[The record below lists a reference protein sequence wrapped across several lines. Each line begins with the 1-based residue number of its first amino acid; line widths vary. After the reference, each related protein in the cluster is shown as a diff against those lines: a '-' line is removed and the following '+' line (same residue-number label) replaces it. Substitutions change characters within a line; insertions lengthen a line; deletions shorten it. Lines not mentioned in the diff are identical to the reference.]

1 MNYLVGSLLVVVGI
15 VAIIYGD
22 KTVQE
27 EGGIVLK
34 AFSHRPGVG
43 NILVKWAIGLV
54 SIWFGLG
61 FLFGG
66 IQL

>member
-1 MNYLVGSLLVVVGI
+1 MNYLVGSLLVIVEI

-22 KTVQE
+22 KTVQK

-34 AFSHRPGVG
+34 AFSHRSPIS
-43 NILVKWAIGLV
+43 NFLIKWAIGLLC
-54 SIWFGLG
+54 IWFGLG